1 MAVMTALDAGS
12 WNPRCFP
19 DIAWKGEKRLNETGP
34 PTLESVIA
42 AHGAYLARLAHRLL
56 GWSDDVDDVMQEVF
70 LAVHRGLPRYR
81 GHASMRTW
89 LAAITVN
96 TCRSHQRRRRLWSLR
111 SHREREDVPS
121 PLSLDNTEMERA
133 VRDAIRALP
142 ARYRE
147 VVLLTHLEGM
157 PVPRVS
163 EILGIGAS
171 AVHARLQRGRAM
183 LREALA
189 PLVAEERA
197 PSSERMP

>member
-1 MAVMTALDAGS
+1 MTALDAGS

-19 DIAWKGEKRLNETGP
+19 DIALKGDKRLNEAGT
-34 PTLESVIA
+34 PTLESIIA

-56 GWSDDVDDVMQEVF
+56 GWPDDVDDIMQEVF

-89 LAAITVN
+89 LTAITVN
-96 TCRSHQRRRRLWSLR
+96 ACRSHQRRRRIWNLR
-111 SHREREDVPS
+111 PHREREDAPS
-121 PLSLDNTEMERA
+121 PFSPDSAETERA

-157 PVPRVS
+157 PAPRVS

-197 PSSERMP
+197 PSSEGTP